1 VTRRYAADTSV
12 PMDRSISEI
21 RTTVR
26 RYGASEFAHMESDT
40 QAAITFTMRGR
51 RILFRLVMPSPEAP
65 EFTQTER
72 GKVRSSL
79 VAEAAWEQAC
89 RSRWRALALVI
100 KAKLEA
106 VEVGIVVF
114 EDEFLAN
121 TVPPGAS
128 VTFGETVRESMK
140 LAHEKRELTPL
151 LPHIRPDRD
160 APSTGGGHA

>member
-1 VTRRYAADTSV
+1 MTRCYAADTSV

-26 RYGASEFAHMESDT
+26 RYGATEFAHMESDD
-40 QAAITFTMRGR
+40 QAAITFTMKGR
-51 RILFRLVMPSPEAP
+51 RILFRLAMPDRKSR
-65 EFTQTER
+65 EFTHTEAKR
-72 GKVRSSL
+72 QARSATA
-79 VAEAAWEQAC
+79 AEAAWEQAC

-128 VTFGETVRESMK
+128 VTFGETVRESMRI
-140 LAHEKRELTPL
+140 AHETRELTPL
-151 LPHIRPDRD
+151 LPHIR
-160 APSTGGGHA
+160 GGDPRG

>member
-1 VTRRYAADTSV
+1 MTRRFAADTSV
-12 PMDRSISEI
+12 SMDRSIAEI

-26 RYGASEFAHMESDT
+26 RYGANEFMHMESDER
-40 QAAITFTMRGR
+40 AAVSFAMRGR
-51 RILFRLVMPSPEAP
+51 RILFRVPMPDQKDRA
-65 EFTQTER
+65 FTHTET
-72 GKVRSSL
+72 GKLRAAN

-89 RSRWRALALVI
+89 RASWRALALVI

-128 VTFGETVRESMK
+128 VTFGEAVREKMAI
-140 LAHEKRELTPL
+140 AHRDGAIAPL
-151 LPHIRPDRD
+151 LPFIKGEG
-160 APSTGGGHA
+160 A

>member
-1 VTRRYAADTSV
+1 MTRRYAADTSV

-51 RILFRLVMPSPEAP
+51 RILFRLAMPDPKAR
-65 EFTQTER
+65 EFTHTDL
-72 GKVRSSL
+72 GKVRSAS
-79 VAEAAWEQAC
+79 VAETAWEQAC

-121 TVPPGAS
+121 TIPPGAS
-128 VTFGETVRESMK
+128 ITFGEAMRENMR
-140 LAHEKRELTPL
+140 LAHEKTELTPL
-151 LPHIRPDRD
+151 LPYLGGDR
-160 APSTGGGHA
+160 

>member
-1 VTRRYAADTSV
+1 MTRRFAADTSV
-12 PMDRSISEI
+12 PMDRSIAEI

-26 RYGASEFAHMESDT
+26 RYGATEFAHMESDT

-51 RILFRLVMPSPEAP
+51 RVLFRLVMPDPKAS
-65 EFTQTER
+65 EFTRTET
-72 GKVRSSL
+72 GKPRSAS

-121 TVPPGAS
+121 TVPPGS
-128 VTFGETVRESMK
+128 SITFGEAVRENMA
-140 LAHEKRELTPL
+140 LAHERQSLTPL
-151 LPHIRPDRD
+151 LPHLPGGAD
-160 APSTGGGHA
+160 A

>member
-1 VTRRYAADTSV
+1 MTRRYAADTSV
-12 PMDRSISEI
+12 PMDRSIAEI

-51 RILFRLVMPSPEAP
+51 RILFRLAMPDPKDA
-65 EFTQTER
+65 EFTKTET
-72 GKVRSSL
+72 GKPRSAS

-106 VEVGIVVF
+106 VEIGIVVF

-128 VTFGETVRESMK
+128 VTFGEAVRDSMA
-140 LAHEKRELTPL
+140 LAHQRSELTPL
-151 LPHIRPDRD
+151 LPHIKPGD
-160 APSTGGGHA
+160 A

>member
-1 VTRRYAADTSV
+1 MSV
-12 PMDRSISEI
+12 PMDRSIAEI

-51 RILFRLVMPSPEAP
+51 RILFRLTMPDRKDRAFTHTPARRQARSPA
-65 EFTQTER
+65 Q
-72 GKVRSSL
+72 
-79 VAEAAWEQAC
+79 AEPAWEQAC
-89 RSRWRALALVI
+89 RSHWRALALVI

-106 VEVGIVVF
+106 VEIGIVVF

-128 VTFGETVRESMK
+128 VTFGEAVRESMAI
-140 LAHEKRELTPL
+140 AHREGSLTPL
-151 LPHIRPDRD
+151 LPHIKGDRP
-160 APSTGGGHA
+160 

>member
-1 VTRRYAADTSV
+1 MTRRYAADTSV

-26 RYGASEFAHMESDT
+26 RYGATEFAHMESDE
-40 QAAITFTMRGR
+40 QAAITFTMKGR
-51 RILFRLVMPSPEAP
+51 RILFRLQMPNPKDA

-72 GKVRSSL
+72 GKVRSAS
-79 VAEAAWEQAC
+79 VAEATWEQAC

-121 TVPPGAS
+121 TIPPGAS
-128 VTFGETVRESMK
+128 VTFGEAVREDMRIV
-140 LAHEKRELTPL
+140 HEQRSLTPL
-151 LPHIRPDRD
+151 LPHMKGGRP
-160 APSTGGGHA
+160 

>member
-1 VTRRYAADTSV
+1 MTRRFAADTAV

-26 RYGASEFAHMESDT
+26 RYGATEFAHMESDA

-51 RILFRLVMPSPEAP
+51 RIFFRLAMPDPKAH
-65 EFTQTER
+65 EFTVTET
-72 GKVRSSL
+72 GKARSAS

-121 TVPPGAS
+121 TMPPGAS
-128 VTFGETVRESMK
+128 VTFGEAVRENMR
-140 LAHEKRELTPL
+140 LAHENGALTPL
-151 LPHIRPDRD
+151 LPHIRPNGGTD
-160 APSTGGGHA
+160 ATG

>member
-1 VTRRYAADTSV
+1 MTRRYAADTSV

-26 RYGASEFAHMESDT
+26 RYGATEFAHMESDEA
-40 QAAITFTMRGR
+40 AAITFTMKGR
-51 RILFRLVMPSPEAP
+51 RILFRLQMPNPRDRAFTHTEAKRQLRTAAGAH
-65 EFTQTER
+65 E
-72 GKVRSSL
+72 
-79 VAEAAWEQAC
+79 AWEQAC

-121 TVPPGAS
+121 TLPPGAS
-128 VTFGETVRESMK
+128 VTFGEAVRESMA
-140 LAHEKRELTPL
+140 LAHEQGSLEPL
-151 LPHIRPDRD
+151 MPHLMIEGPKK
-160 APSTGGGHA
+160 

>member
-1 VTRRYAADTSV
+1 MNRRFAAETSV
-12 PMDRSISEI
+12 LMDRSIAEI

-26 RYGASEFAHMESDT
+26 RYGATEFAHMESDA

-51 RILFRLVMPSPEAP
+51 RVLFRLAMPDRKAR
-65 EFTQTER
+65 EFTHTDAMNKR
-72 GKVRSSL
+72 RTPAA
-79 VAEAAWEQAC
+79 AETAWEQAC

-128 VTFGETVRESMK
+128 ATYGEAVRESMA
-140 LAHEKRELTPL
+140 LAHEKQSLTPL
-151 LPHIRPDRD
+151 LPYISGDGR
-160 APSTGGGHA
+160 

>member
-1 VTRRYAADTSV
+1 MSRRYAADTSV
-12 PMDRSISEI
+12 STDKSIAEV

-26 RYGASEFAHMESDT
+26 RYGATEFAHMESDT

-51 RILFRLVMPSPEAP
+51 RILFRLTMPDPKSRAFTHTEARRQARTP
-65 EFTQTER
+65 AAARE
-72 GKVRSSL
+72 
-79 VAEAAWEQAC
+79 AWEQAC

-121 TVPPGAS
+121 TMPPGAS
-128 VTFGETVRESMK
+128 VTFGEAVRESMA
-140 LAHEKRELTPL
+140 LAHERGELAPL
-151 LPHIRPDRD
+151 VPFLQIEGPK
-160 APSTGGGHA
+160 

>member
-1 VTRRYAADTSV
+1 MSRRFAADTSV

-21 RTTVR
+21 RMTVR
-26 RYGASEFAHMESDT
+26 RYGASEFMHMESDA
-40 QAAITFTMRGR
+40 QAAVAFTMRGR
-51 RILFRLVMPSPEAP
+51 RILFRVPMPDPKSRQFTRTEA
-65 EFTQTER
+65 Q
-72 GKVRSSL
+72 GKLRTP
-79 VAEAAWEQAC
+79 AAAQAAWEQAC

-128 VTFGETVRESMK
+128 VTFGEAVREKMA
-140 LAHEKRELTPL
+140 LAHQDGVLTPL
-151 LPHIRPDRD
+151 LPFIEGEG
-160 APSTGGGHA
+160 A

>member
-1 VTRRYAADTSV
+1 MTRRFAADTAV

-26 RYGASEFAHMESDT
+26 RYGATEFAHMESDA

-51 RILFRLVMPSPEAP
+51 RIFFRLAMPDPRARQFTHTEA
-65 EFTQTER
+65 
-72 GKVRSSL
+72 RSQPRT
-79 VAEAAWEQAC
+79 AAAAHEAWEQAC

-121 TVPPGAS
+121 TMPPGAS
-128 VTFGETVRESMK
+128 VTFGEAVRENMR
-140 LAHEKRELTPL
+140 LAHENGALTPL
-151 LPHIRPDRD
+151 LPHIRPNGGTD
-160 APSTGGGHA
+160 ATG

>member
-1 VTRRYAADTSV
+1 MSRRYAADTSV

-40 QAAITFTMRGR
+40 QAAIHFTMRGR
-51 RILFRLVMPSPEAP
+51 RILFRLAMPDPKDA
-65 EFTQTER
+65 EFTKTETGR
-72 GKVRSSL
+72 DRSASA
-79 VAEAAWEQAC
+79 AETAWEQAC

-128 VTFGETVRESMK
+128 VTFGEAVREEMR

-151 LPHIRPDRD
+151 LPYL
-160 APSTGGGHA
+160 GGGSAA